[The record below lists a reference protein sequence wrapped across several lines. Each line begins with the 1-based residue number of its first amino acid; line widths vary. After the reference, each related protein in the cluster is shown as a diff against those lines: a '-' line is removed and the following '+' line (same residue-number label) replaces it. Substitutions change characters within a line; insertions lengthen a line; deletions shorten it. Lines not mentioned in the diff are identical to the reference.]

1 MCDKLRTHILGSA
14 RCFCAIARSSF
25 LHMQQQMPKYL
36 VLSWSICQ
44 FACVGMLQSILTNTS
59 TFHVLSLTKNCQALF
74 SPLFF
79 VLGGCCQTNENA
91 PLQWSTMYIDYL
103 GSSCQRQQ
111 QGRSCQS
118 MQWILANQCMD
129 LSELTLQPTIWK
141 DSLIRYGRLC
151 LAVIQP
157 ACGTCIGPLKA
168 CKEWSQM

>member
-1 MCDKLRTHILGSA
+1 MCDKLHIFWVRHVAFVQLLEALFFTCNSKCQSISYCLGVFA
-14 RCFCAIARSSF
+14 N
-25 LHMQQQMPKYL
+25 LL
-36 VLSWSICQ
+36 VL
-44 FACVGMLQSILTNTS
+44 ACYNRFLQ
-59 TFHVLSLTKNCQALF
+59 TFQHFMSCHWLKTNCQALF

-79 VLGGCCQTNENA
+79 VLGGCCQINENA
-91 PLQWSTMYIDYL
+91 PLPWSTMYIDYL

-118 MQWILANQCMD
+118 MQWILANQSMD

-168 CKEWSQM
+168 CKE